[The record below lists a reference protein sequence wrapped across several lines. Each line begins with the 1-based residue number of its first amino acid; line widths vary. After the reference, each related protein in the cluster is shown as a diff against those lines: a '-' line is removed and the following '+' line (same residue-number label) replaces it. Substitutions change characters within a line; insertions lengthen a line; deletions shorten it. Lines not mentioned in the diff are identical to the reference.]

1 MKLLVKNINPSIQEN
16 LEVMLNSHN
25 NSCKTDLQ
33 AKSDD
38 EAEFSYTKWLL
49 SFCFFSVMDYLPL
62 ISQPP

>member
-16 LEVMLNSHN
+16 LKFMLNSDN

-38 EAEFSYTKWLL
+38 EA
-49 SFCFFSVMDYLPL
+49 
-62 ISQPP
+62 